1 MGGITLED
9 FTQSVAYREIHGHGL
24 QEGRLEGRLEGLQEG
39 RQEGRRQEAIALVC
53 RLLVRRC
60 GPLGERQRQRLAD
73 LPLESLEALSEALL
87 GFFRSLADLEIWL
100 SSHGPKG

>member
-9 FTQSVAYREIHGHGL
+9 FTQSVAYREIHGH
-24 QEGRLEGRLEGLQEG
+24 GLQEG

-73 LPLESLEALSEALL
+73 LPLENLEALSEALL
-87 GFFRSLADLEIWL
+87 GFRSLADLEIWL